1 MRTGGDA
8 VRTHRALYKET
19 VLGSL
24 QTINRPDYNATST
37 SMHS

>member
-8 VRTHRALYKET
+8 VRTYGALYTKT
-19 VLGSL
+19 VLDSL